1 MQKNRINQPLISI
14 VMPIYNTISFL
25 PAALQ
30 SIQAQTHTNWELI
43 VIDDRSTDGS
53 WDVIQKFAKKD
64 KRIRAFRNRQNKGVS
79 FTANKATKLAKSQFI
94 ARMDSDDIA
103 TPKRLAVQLKFLQRH
118 PQVIAI
124 GGQCDV
130 INEHNQVIG
139 HKHFPTA
146 PKEVAKMLF
155 SFASIQQPTMM
166 VNAALL
172 PKNFQWYEEG
182 MATAEEHELL
192 FRLLQHGQLA
202 NVDQTLL
209 QYRMH
214 SSNIS
219 SRHPKKDFWQI
230 ARARWNAVR
239 KHNYQPNLKGLLTTF
254 AQAALVTA
262 LPEALLYQLYTKL
275 RGWSA
280 PIPLPVEALATPQ
293 VAKQT
298 KLPSLSVFF
307 PMHNEEENI
316 ARVVNQAQKV
326 IPQLAERY
334 EIIVVNDGS
343 RDKTSQIGHQLA
355 KKDKH
360 IRIIDQQNLGY
371 GGALRTGFAAAK
383 HEWVFF
389 ADGDLQFDLTELA
402 HFLPHTAENVAV
414 LGYRQ
419 KRADQ
424 WSRLALAKM
433 LKLWNLVFFQF
444 PITIKDI
451 DCAFKLFHRSALVE
465 ILPLQS
471 RGAMI
476 STELILK
483 LIDNDYQFAQVGVTH
498 YPRHY
503 GAQTGARWDVIYGAV
518 KETAVLFFSRLNK
531 STKATSATELY
542 EKLGYTE

>member
-1 MQKNRINQPLISI
+1 
-14 VMPIYNTISFL
+14 MPVYNTVSFL
-25 PAALQ
+25 PAAIKSL
-30 SIQAQTHTNWELI
+30 QAQTHKNWELI

-53 WDVIQKFAKKD
+53 WKVIQQFAQKD
-64 KRIRAFRNRQNKGVS
+64 KRIRAFRNSVNRGVS
-79 FTANKATKLAKSQFI
+79 YTANKASKLAKSQFI

-103 TPKRLAVQLKFLQRH
+103 TPKRLALQLAYLLRH
-118 PQVIAI
+118 PKVVAL

-139 HKHFPTA
+139 HKHFPTES
-146 PKEVAKMLF
+146 KEVAKMLF

-166 VNAALL
+166 VNTALL
-172 PKNFQWYEEG
+172 PKDFQWYEEG

-192 FRLLQHGQLA
+192 FRLLQHGRLA
-202 NVDQTLL
+202 NLSHTLL

-239 KHNYQPNLKGLLTTF
+239 KHNYKPNLKGLFTTF

-262 LPEALLYQLYTKL
+262 LPEAILYKLYTKL

-280 PIPLPVEALATPQ
+280 PVPLPVENLATPHVKTQ
-293 VAKQT
+293 V

-316 ARVVNQAQKV
+316 TRVIHQAQKV
-326 IPQLAERY
+326 IPKLAERY

-343 RDKTSQIGHQLA
+343 RDNTSKIGHQLA

-360 IRIIDQQNLGY
+360 IRIIDQVNLGY
-371 GGALRTGFAAAK
+371 GGALRTGFASAK
-383 HEWVFF
+383 YDWVFF
-389 ADGDLQFDLTELA
+389 ADGDLQFDLAELA
-402 HFLPHTAENVAV
+402 DFIPHTSENLAV
-414 LGYRQ
+414 LGFRK

-424 WSRLALAKM
+424 WSRLLLAKM
-433 LKLWNLVFFQF
+433 LKIWNVIFFQF
-444 PITIKDI
+444 PISVKDI
-451 DCAFKLFHRSALVE
+451 DCAFKLFHRSVLDE
-465 ILPLQS
+465 LLPLQS

-476 STELILK
+476 STELLLK
-483 LIDNDYQFAQVGVTH
+483 LIDNDFAFTQVGVTH

-518 KETAVLFFSRLNK
+518 KETAQLFISRLNK
-531 STKATSATELY
+531 SAKATSGNELY